1 MNNYKETTTNLNDR
15 FQKMLGVA
23 PETAESTS
31 KYNGFDNI
39 DDHEFVLERLLMA
52 LSTAC
57 PLGDLNGYT
66 DTIAVYQEKNGISVN
81 LDEDEYHIES
91 LSEYRKNAKDLV
103 AMLRS
108 GKTGNEL
115 YSFVYGVFS
124 PNDYNPLTNEV
135 KVSYDGGYW
144 RVKVTEEAFLK
155 EFVDEAMYRVVE
167 EFADDNESSIKDWF
181 YED

>member
-1 MNNYKETTTNLNDR
+1 MEKKTSATTLNDR
-15 FQKMLGVA
+15 FQKMPGVA
-23 PETAESTS
+23 PETTETTS
-31 KYNGFDNI
+31 KYNGFDSI

-57 PLGDLNGYT
+57 DLGDLNGYT
-66 DTIAVYQEKNGISVN
+66 DTVAVFQEKNGISVN

-91 LSEYRKNAKDLV
+91 LSEYRKYAKDLV

-108 GKTGNEL
+108 GETDDEL
-115 YSFVYGVFS
+115 HSFGYGVFDR
-124 PNDYNPLTNEV
+124 NDYNPLTNEV

-144 RVKVTEEAFLK
+144 RVKVTEEAFLE
-155 EFVDEAMYRVVE
+155 EFVDEAMNSVVE

>member
-1 MNNYKETTTNLNDR
+1 MNNYKETTTNLNER
-15 FQKMLGVA
+15 FQQMLGVT
-23 PETAESTS
+23 PEPKNTG
-31 KYNGFDNI
+31 KYNGFDSV
-39 DDHEFVLERLLMA
+39 DDHEFVLDRLLMA
-52 LSTAC
+52 LSISC
-57 PLGDLNGYT
+57 PLGDLNGFV
-66 DTIAVYQEKNGISVN
+66 DTLKVTQEPTGISVN

-91 LSEYRKNAKDLV
+91 LSEYRKYAKDLV
-103 AMLRS
+103 AMLHS
-108 GKTGNEL
+108 GETDDEL
-115 YSFVYGVFS
+115 HSFGYGVFDR
-124 PNDYNPLTNEV
+124 NDFNPLTNEV